1 MKVKALARLSTVN
14 GWKLPGDE
22 FSVNA
27 AEADELV
34 ARGLVE
40 RSATDPA
47 PAEDVAPAKPT
58 KAPKGKG

>member
-22 FSVNA
+22 FVVNA
-27 AEADELV
+27 TEADALV

-40 RSATDPA
+40 RT
-47 PAEDVAPAKPT
+47 AESEPEPEVAPAKPSKS
-58 KAPKGKG
+58 KAKS